1 MMSSTLALYG
11 IPRNRMQFRT
21 EPAGVPVTPT
31 VVPGKPAIGIPQIL
45 SILAWILV
53 FTSFVLQIEEVR
65 SKAIVDP
72 ADHILVAAFG

>member
-1 MMSSTLALYG
+1 MNSLKAILDPCPG
-11 IPRNRMQFRT
+11 CAPC
-21 EPAGVPVTPT
+21 PA
-31 VVPGKPAIGIPQIL
+31 PGKPAIGIPQIL